1 MTDKIETTIKTD
13 YLPILDG
20 TNYTNWSGRMKV
32 HLRGK
37 ELWDVCTLG
46 LVTIGPLPPS
56 SKEKAKFKKANN
68 KAIAI
73 IIPHL
78 NARCYNEVV
87 NKNAINEA
95 ALLWAAISA
104 QYALHSV
111 VNCGRVYMNWSNL
124 SYKGDLQEYI
134 DKTCSSLLDIKS
146 VDITIP
152 KELIS
157 YLILGKL
164 LDQDLDQVVDQIAL
178 SPESTKDPYIVLNSL
193 QSFYTHKMNKK
204 EGKATAMVTTTKFP
218 SKVIHYCGSSKHNP
232 LSTNHVEARCF
243 EKYPHLQKERQARS
257 ENPNQQ
263 NPSQNASA
271 SLAHA
276 AVFVTFTSSEEKK
289 ALIVDSAAS
298 HHMIHNRSLFS
309 KLNAKKIVIKT
320 GNPHDVLYAEGV
332 GSVSVVING
341 NRMELEDC
349 LYFPNILQQLISLV
363 RLINKSITIK
373 KDKDSFSIF
382 DNTSLLF
389 AGYIIDNLLHVP
401 CSISPKALISKKDS
415 TTPTIWHQRPGH
427 PNNQVMKTMN
437 LPISSDHGL
446 CEVCTCS
453 KMTSLPFKH
462 HFSNVHHPLQRIH
475 MDLVGPIV
483 PSSVSGFKYF
493 LTIVDQYSSFKIVR
507 FLKAKSDTFL
517 EFKKFVSLVEN
528 LQECKIKEVVS
539 DNGGEFISHQ
549 FKNFTSDCGIL
560 HTFSP
565 PETPKH
571 NGYAEQANRTIL
583 DKARGL
589 LLTSNLPK
597 SYWAKAINMLVF
609 ISNLLATPS
618 RSNFLPY

>member
-1 MTDKIETTIKTD
+1 MSRPDVLKNIHICRRNVKPAVKI
-13 YLPILDG
+13 
-20 TNYTNWSGRMKV
+20 R
-32 HLRGK
+32 
-37 ELWDVCTLG
+37 
-46 LVTIGPLPPS
+46 
-56 SKEKAKFKKANN
+56 
-68 KAIAI
+68 
-73 IIPHL
+73 
-78 NARCYNEVV
+78 
-87 NKNAINEA
+87 INR
-95 ALLWAAISA
+95 I
-104 QYALHSV
+104 
-111 VNCGRVYMNWSNL
+111 R
-124 SYKGDLQEYI
+124 
-134 DKTCSSLLDIKS
+134 
-146 VDITIP
+146 
-152 KELIS
+152 
-157 YLILGKL
+157 
-164 LDQDLDQVVDQIAL
+164 
-178 SPESTKDPYIVLNSL
+178 
-193 QSFYTHKMNKK
+193 HKMP
-204 EGKATAMVTTTKFP
+204 V
-218 SKVIHYCGSSKHNP
+218 H
-232 LSTNHVEARCF
+232 
-243 EKYPHLQKERQARS
+243 
-257 ENPNQQ
+257 
-263 NPSQNASA
+263 AS
-271 SLAHA
+271 
-276 AVFVTFTSSEEKK
+276 VFVTFTSSEEKK

-298 HHMIHNRSLFS
+298 HHMIHNCSLFS

-320 GNPHDVLYAEGV
+320 EYPHDVLYAEGV

-427 PNNQVMKTMN
+427 PNDQVMKTMN
-437 LPISSDHGL
+437 LPILSDHGL

-493 LTIVDQYSSFKIVR
+493 LTIVDQYSSFKI
-507 FLKAKSDTFL
+507 
-517 EFKKFVSLVEN
+517 
-528 LQECKIKEVVS
+528 ECKIKEVVS

-549 FKNFTSDCGIL
+549 FKNFTGDCGIL

-597 SYWAKAINMLVF
+597 SYWAEAINMHAVF
-609 ISNLLATPS
+609 DETSFPHLRQSESPQDLALKLEDFFFQEVSSTVVLDLILCAQIPIIIPSNSTSVVIPSETTVAPTPPLKTIS
-618 RSNFLPY
+618 SNILSSNILPYKRQPKARVYATAVSSIPAHYNEAINGSELFEWTAAIKAELNAMAALKVWDVVERLPAMKTVGTTWVFQKKDNQNANVVFKACLCAQGFLKTHGVDFSKTFTPTGPLNSLRSLISFAAANHLDFQQIDVKTAFLNADLEEEVFLSIPQGVHEDEMTKALKLNKSIYGLKQAPLAWYN